1 MKKLF
6 YLLFLFSISVFSQ
19 KRSTTIE
26 EYNYITKGYKIQLE
40 SGLDMKSGYTL
51 KNVKQNFSSTFKIAG
66 LPVLRKTSFKV
77 LYKDDEKMPCAV
89 MMICERKDNG
99 YKEYFCLPSANSNL
113 WETFYEDYTKNLVT
127 EEANLSSNE
136 RTKLHSLY
144 SYYLHSLKMISFLL
158 TSENP
163 IE

>member
-6 YLLFLFSISVFSQ
+6 YLLLFISISVFSQ
-19 KRSTTIE
+19 NRNTTIE
-26 EYNYITKGYKIQLE
+26 EYNYITKGYKIQVE

-66 LPVLRKTSFKV
+66 IPVTRKTTFKV
-77 LYKDDEKMPCAV
+77 LYKDGEKTPCAV
-89 MMICERKDNG
+89 MMICERKDTS
-99 YKEYFCLPSANSNL
+99 YKEYFCLPSTNSDL
-113 WETFYEDYTKNLVT
+113 WETFYKDYIKNLET

-136 RTKLHSLY
+136 RTTLHSKY